1 MPYFTLCV
9 LSMTTFPGGKSN
21 VVNLT
26 LGFLLWWS
34 DGGELLHHAKK
45 LLRLTTSALAKT
57 MGRPKAEM
65 TMPVVRKMAS
75 SLQALLAESV
85 SSTTLREM
93 Q

>member
-1 MPYFTLCV
+1 MFGTHTGYKTL
-9 LSMTTFPGGKSN
+9 S
-21 VVNLT
+21 
-26 LGFLLWWS
+26 
-34 DGGELLHHAKK
+34 
-45 LLRLTTSALAKT
+45 LTTSALAKT
-57 MGRPKAEM
+57 IGRPKAEM

>member
-1 MPYFTLCV
+1 M
-9 LSMTTFPGGKSN
+9 
-21 VVNLT
+21 
-26 LGFLLWWS
+26 LL
-34 DGGELLHHAKK
+34 L
-45 LLRLTTSALAKT
+45 LTTSALAKT